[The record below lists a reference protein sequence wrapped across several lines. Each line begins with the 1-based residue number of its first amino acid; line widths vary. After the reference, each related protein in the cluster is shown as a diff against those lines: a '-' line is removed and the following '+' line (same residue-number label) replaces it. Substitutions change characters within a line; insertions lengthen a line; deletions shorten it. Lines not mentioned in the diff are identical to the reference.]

1 MRKDEINMNKI
12 LIKSGIAAVS
22 AVVLLTGTLGGC
34 GKKTASQ
41 TGENIVP
48 VENSQQNNGENNANY
63 DVKLDER
70 TPDTQYSYGEDD
82 ISLVDTVSGK
92 KIVLG
97 MNEADIESI
106 TGAPTKND
114 GNYKVYDGVVV
125 RYGDGKAISF
135 IVSNGQFEGAA
146 LTRYKSSRGVGIGTS
161 AEDFKKAYGDS
172 YTEGSETVDEK
183 GNTEKTASRAVRY
196 FKKDGSDMEFL
207 GTRLTEEQKS
217 GDTSNYYL
225 QDFMFSNTDGKIA
238 TIRVSLLSAA
248 TGGM

>member
-1 MRKDEINMNKI
+1 MNKI
-12 LIKSGIAAVS
+12 LFKTGIAAVS
-22 AVVLLTGTLGGC
+22 AAVLLTGALSGC

-48 VENSQQNNGENNANY
+48 VENSEQNNGENKANY

-70 TPDTQYSYGEDD
+70 TADTQYSYGEDD

-92 KIVLG
+92 KIMLG
-97 MNEADIESI
+97 MSEADIESI
-106 TGAPTKND
+106 TGAPEKND
-114 GNYKVYDGVVV
+114 GKYKIYDGVVV
-125 RYGDGKAISF
+125 CYSDGKAVSF
-135 IVSNGQFEGAA
+135 IVANGQFEGAA

-172 YTEGSETVDEK
+172 YTEGGEEVDDK
-183 GNTEKTASRAVRY
+183 GNTEKNASRAVRY
-196 FKKDGSDMEFL
+196 FKKDGSGMEFL
-207 GTRLTEEQKS
+207 GTKLTDEQKS

-225 QDFMFSNTDGKIA
+225 QDFMFSNTDGTIA

-248 TGGM
+248 TGGI

>member
-1 MRKDEINMNKI
+1 MNRI

-22 AVVLLTGTLGGC
+22 AAVLLSGTLCGC

-48 VENSQQNNGENNANY
+48 VENSEQNNSENKANY
-63 DVKLDER
+63 EVKLDER
-70 TPDTQYSYGEDD
+70 TRDTQYSYGEDD

-97 MNEADIESI
+97 MSETDIESI
-106 TGAPTKND
+106 AGEPSKID
-114 GNYKVYDGVVV
+114 GSYKIYDGVVV
-125 RYGDGKAISF
+125 RYGDGKAVSF
-135 IVSNGQFEGAA
+135 IVANGQFEGAA
-146 LTRYKSSRGVGIGTS
+146 LTRYKSSRGVGVGTS

-183 GNTEKTASRAVRY
+183 TGNTEKNASRAVRY

-207 GTRLTEEQKS
+207 GTRLTDEQKS

-225 QDFMFSNTDGKIA
+225 QDFMFSNADGKIA

-248 TGGM
+248 AGGI